1 MNKKAVF
8 LDVDGTIVA
17 NHQTIS
23 PKVKEAINQ
32 ARKNGH
38 KIFICTGRNKAGIN
52 QELKEVNFDGI
63 ITSAGSYVEI
73 DGHVVHCCF
82 FSNDLVKK
90 VTKVFDENNIVYNY
104 ECTNITY
111 MSKKMIELFAKLDQE
126 DITNSEMERIIA
138 EHNEKFNVHDMNSYD
153 GLGVHKISFVARNK
167 DDFLAAKKELDDDVI
182 FILHDLGN
190 TNLNGEIIS
199 KTDNKGTG
207 IKHAIEYLQ
216 MDIKDTIGFGDSM
229 NDYDMIK
236 TVDCGVVMENGS
248 LELKKIAD
256 RICLSVENDGV
267 YDEFIKLG
275 LI

>member
-1 MNKKAVF
+1 
-8 LDVDGTIVA
+8 
-17 NHQTIS
+17 
-23 PKVKEAINQ
+23 
-32 ARKNGH
+32 
-38 KIFICTGRNKAGIN
+38 
-52 QELKEVNFDGI
+52 
-63 ITSAGSYVEI
+63 
-73 DGHVVHCCF
+73 
-82 FSNDLVKK
+82 
-90 VTKVFDENNIVYNY
+90 
-104 ECTNITY
+104 
-111 MSKKMIELFAKLDQE
+111 
-126 DITNSEMERIIA
+126 
-138 EHNEKFNVHDMNSYD
+138 
-153 GLGVHKISFVARNK
+153 
-167 DDFLAAKKELDDDVI
+167 DDDVI

-229 NDYDMIK
+229 NDYDMIQ

-256 RICLSVENDGV
+256 QICLSVENDGV